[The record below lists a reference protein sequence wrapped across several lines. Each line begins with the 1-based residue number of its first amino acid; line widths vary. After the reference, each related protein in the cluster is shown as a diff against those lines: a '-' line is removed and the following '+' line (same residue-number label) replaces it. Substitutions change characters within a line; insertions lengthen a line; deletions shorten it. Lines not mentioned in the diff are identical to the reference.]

1 MRKGVFVLFSVFA
14 LLTLLV
20 SGQVSA
26 QDDCAAPGRLEFAG
40 DVDAA
45 GAAIKV
51 ATAEGDT
58 RESTPTEGLT
68 SCNYRGSKSDWY
80 IVVGNGE
87 IATAS
92 LCNAASFDTRLSV
105 YTGDCDALECVGNND
120 DGAGCAGFTSRIA
133 WKTETDVVYRIL
145 VHGYNSGTAGTY
157 TLTTSVNL
165 PPAADD
171 QDNDGVADDA
181 DNCVASPNPG
191 QEDADADGLGDACD
205 NCPAAEN
212 GDQADADGD
221 GTGDVCE
228 PDTDEDGLIDDEDNC
243 PSDANADQADAD
255 EDGIGDAC
263 DVANDDCASAI
274 ALDLV
279 GNLETGTLTGSV
291 SGHTGNATDDT
302 EPEDN
307 SCGSSTSGGVWYSVA
322 GNGQAIT
329 TETCASGFDTRLSV
343 FSGECGDLI
352 CVGENDDACG
362 SRSRVSW
369 DSQEGKQYLVLV
381 HGFSS
386 SAGAYQLDVSAVMPP
401 APEDEDND
409 GVSDA
414 DDNCVSAANPGQE
427 DGDEDGVGDACDNCP
442 NSANADQADADG
454 NGMGDV
460 CDNDSCDGAIAVSL
474 AAAKDGSKSGS
485 ISGSTVGA
493 ITDPENNFC
502 GSSSAGGVWFS
513 VTGNGAPIDVSTCA
527 ATIYDTR
534 LSVFSGECGALTCVG
549 SNDDACGRQSRVSWD
564 SVDGATYLVLVH
576 GFSSNTGAFQLDIA
590 VEPPPPADDADNDGV
605 LDVDD
610 NCVNTDNPGQEDGD
624 ADGAGDACD
633 NCPVDSNEDQADSD
647 DDGLGDACE
656 QPNDNCEGS
665 IALDLSKGLAEIS
678 GSTAAGAAFDPEN
691 SNCGASSAPGV
702 WFTAIGRGTA
712 MTAALCGSTYDT
724 KISVF
729 EGECGTLTCVTSNDD
744 DCGLQSGVAW
754 DGADGVT
761 YSILVHGWSSRS
773 GDFILNVTSATPPSP
788 RGDANADGEVNLT
801 DAIFTLQ
808 WLFQAGD
815 APPCLASADANAD
828 GFIDISDP
836 TFTLNFLYV
845 GGAPYPAD
853 PENCDP

>member
-1 MRKGVFVLFSVFA
+1 MRKGIFVLFGIFA
-14 LLTLLV
+14 LFTLLV
-20 SGQVSA
+20 CGQVSA
-26 QDDCAAPGRLEFAG
+26 QDDCAAPGRLEFAEG
-40 DVDAA
+40 VDAA
-45 GAAIKV
+45 GAAIKI

-58 RESTPTEGLT
+58 TTSTPTEGLT
-68 SCNYRGSKSDWY
+68 ACNYRGSKSDWY

-92 LCNAASFDTRLSV
+92 LCNDASFDTRLSV
-105 YTGDCDALECVGNND
+105 YTGDCDALECVGDND
-120 DGAGCAGFTSRIA
+120 DGAGCAGYTSRFA

-145 VHGYNSGTAGTY
+145 VHGYGSGTAGTY

-181 DNCVASPNPG
+181 DNCVASANPG

-212 GDQADADGD
+212 DDQADADGD

-228 PDTDEDGLIDDEDNC
+228 PDTDEDGVIDDIDNC
-243 PSDANADQADAD
+243 PGDANPDQEDAD
-255 EDGIGDAC
+255 EDGLGDAC
-263 DVANDDCASAI
+263 EVLNDVCSSAI

-279 GNLETGTLTGSV
+279 GNLDTGTLTGSA
-291 SGHTGNATDDT
+291 SGNTTNATDDT

-307 SCGSSTSGGVWYSVA
+307 SCGSSAAGGVWYSVA

-329 TETCASGFDTRLSV
+329 VETCASGFDTRLSL

-352 CVGENDDACG
+352 CVGENDDAC
-362 SRSRVSW
+362 STRSRVSW

-381 HGFSS
+381 HGYGSNS
-386 SAGAYQLDVSAVMPP
+386 GAYQLDVSAVMPP

-409 GVSDA
+409 GVSDP

-427 DGDEDGVGDACDNCP
+427 DGDEDGVGNACDNCP

-454 NGMGDV
+454 NGMGDI
-460 CDNDSCDGAIAVSL
+460 CDNDSCGGAIAVSL
-474 AAAKDGSKSGS
+474 ASAKDGSKSGTVR
-485 ISGSTVGA
+485 GSTVGA
-493 ITDPENNFC
+493 GADAENGSC
-502 GSSSAGGVWFS
+502 GSSSAGGLWFS
-513 VTGNGAPIDVSTCA
+513 VTGNGSPITASLCGST
-527 ATIYDTR
+527 YDTKM
-534 LSVFSGECGALTCVG
+534 SVFSGECGALTCEG
-549 SNDDACGRQSRVSWD
+549 NNDDSCGLQSQVVWG
-564 SVDGATYLVLVH
+564 SVDGVEYRVLVH
-576 GFSSNTGAFQLDIA
+576 GYGSNTGAFQLGIS
-590 VEPPPPADDADNDGV
+590 VEPPPPVGDADNDGV
-605 LDVDD
+605 IDVED

-624 ADGAGDACD
+624 ADGAGDVCD
-633 NCPVDSNEDQADSD
+633 NCLVDSNEDQADSD
-647 DDGLGDACE
+647 GDGLGDVCE
-656 QPNDNCEGS
+656 QVNDDCEGA
-665 IALDLSKGLAEIS
+665 IGLDLSEGSVEIS
-678 GSTAAGAAFDPEN
+678 GSTSSNAAADPEN
-691 SNCGASSAPGV
+691 GTCGSSSAPGV
-702 WFTAIGRGTA
+702 WFTATGRGTA

-729 EGECGTLTCVTSNDD
+729 EGECGALTCVTNNDD

-761 YSILVHGWSSRS
+761 YSILVHGYSDRV
-773 GDFILNVTSATPPSP
+773 GDFTLNVTSATPPSP

-845 GGAPYPAD
+845 GGAGHPAD
-853 PENCDP
+853 PDSCDP